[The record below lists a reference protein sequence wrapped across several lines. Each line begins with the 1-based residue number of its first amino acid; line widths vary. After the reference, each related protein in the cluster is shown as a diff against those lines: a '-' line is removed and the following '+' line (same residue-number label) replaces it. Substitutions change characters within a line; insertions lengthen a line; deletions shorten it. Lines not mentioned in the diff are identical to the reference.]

1 MYIGIDLGGTNIA
14 VGLVNED
21 GKVVAKDSTPTLAP
35 RDYKEIIA
43 DMAKLSNKLMEEN
56 GLTMADIQGV
66 GIGSPGS
73 IDSKNGVVIAAHN
86 LKWYNAHVTDELKKY
101 FKDIP
106 VAIENDANAAAYGEY
121 VATASD
127 KDSFVAVTLGTGVG
141 GGIVLNKKIYR
152 GINGMGAELGHLVIN
167 EDGVQCSCGTKG
179 CWEAYASVTALIN
192 QTKAA
197 IAAHPES
204 PMAKDEKVSGRTSFN
219 AAKAGDPVA
228 QQVVDNYIKHI
239 ATGIISLIN
248 IFAPEVLVIGG
259 GISNEGDY
267 LLNPIKKYV
276 DDCGFFKGVEGTELR
291 IATLKN
297 DAGIVGAAFA
307 SKM

>member
-14 VGLVNED
+14 IGLVNEE

-35 RDYKEIIA
+35 RDYKEIVA
-43 DMAKLSNKLMEEN
+43 DMAKLSNKLIDEN
-56 GLTMADIQGV
+56 GLTVADIQGV

-86 LKWYNAHVTDELKKY
+86 LKWYNAPVVDELQKY
-101 FKDIP
+101 FKNIP
-106 VAIENDANAAAYGEY
+106 VAIENDANAAAFGEY

-152 GINGMGAELGHLVIN
+152 GINGMGAELGHIIIN

-204 PMAKDEKVSGRTSFN
+204 SMTKDEKISGRTSFN

-248 IFAPEVLVIGG
+248 ILAPEVMVIGG

-267 LLNPIKKYV
+267 LLDPIKKYV
-276 DDCGFFKGVEGTELR
+276 DDFGFFKGVEGTELR

>member
-14 VGLVNED
+14 IGLVNED

-43 DMAKLSNKLMEEN
+43 DMAKLSDKLMKES

-86 LKWYNAHVTDELKKY
+86 LKWYNVPVIDELKKY

-127 KDSFVAVTLGTGVG
+127 TNSFVAVTLGTGVG

-152 GINGMGAELGHLVIN
+152 SINGMGAELGHLIIN

-179 CWEAYASVTALIN
+179 CWEAYASITALVN

-204 PMAKDEKVSGRTSFN
+204 SMAKDEKISGRTSFN

-239 ATGIISLIN
+239 ATGIINLIN

-276 DDCGFFKGVEGTELR
+276 DECSFFKGVEVTKIR

-307 SKM
+307 SRM

>member
-14 VGLVNED
+14 IGLVNKE
-21 GKVVAKDSTPTLAP
+21 GKIIATGSTPTLAP
-35 RDYKEIIA
+35 RDYKEVVA
-43 DMAKLSNKLMEEN
+43 DTAKLSNDLIEEK
-56 GLTMADIQGV
+56 GLTIADIQGV

-73 IDSKNGVVIAAHN
+73 IDSKKGVVIAAHN
-86 LKWYNAHVTDELKKY
+86 LNWYNAPVVDELKKY
-101 FKDIP
+101 FNDIP
-106 VAIENDANAAAYGEY
+106 VAIENDANAAAFGEY
-121 VATASD
+121 VTTASD
-127 KDSFVAVTLGTGVG
+127 KDSFLAVTLGTGVG

-167 EDGVQCSCGTKG
+167 EDGVQCSCGTNG

-204 PMAKDEKVSGRTSFN
+204 TMAKDKKVSGRTSFN

-228 QQVVDNYIKHI
+228 KQVVDNYIKHI

-267 LLNPIKKYV
+267 LLDPIKKYV
-276 DDCGFFKGVEGTELR
+276 DECGFFKDVEGTEIR